1 MPVTWGAAMEVPLR
15 AAIAVAGQGG
25 IDCLA
30 RGHDI
35 HAGEAVV
42 GKPCQTV
49 AVVAGGHGNQRLARI
64 TGGIMRVAVDIG
76 AGIAGGGDRQ
86 MTGVGGER
94 EGLGQRAVILPAAP
108 TVVGQLRAHHH
119 CVIQCLN
126 RVEQASRAA
135 VIEKFQRHDLC
146 LWGDPR
152 DPGAVVG
159 GCGNGAGHMGAMAVA
174 VHRIAI
180 VVGEIIAMHIVD
192 IPVAVVVQTI
202 AGDLGLIDPNV
213 VRQIG
218 MAVIHSGVE
227 HSNQCAGAAAAVPS
241 FWQVDIGIGNTT
253 GLPGV
258 MHPPEPLRP
267 GVGGEIRCRDR
278 DIGLNALKQAAQTGR
293 ATVLEAR
300 RQQGFGGRIFTTP
313 EFEPPT
319 GGSFDDR
326 GLQCLAQPATAAGRC
341 LRPSG
346 KYTRPALLLP
356 SSSCPSWRPGPAGAS

>member
-1 MPVTWGAAMEVPLR
+1 
-15 AAIAVAGQGG
+15 
-25 IDCLA
+25 
-30 RGHDI
+30 
-35 HAGEAVV
+35 
-42 GKPCQTV
+42 
-49 AVVAGGHGNQRLARI
+49 
-64 TGGIMRVAVDIG
+64 
-76 AGIAGGGDRQ
+76 
-86 MTGVGGER
+86 
-94 EGLGQRAVILPAAP
+94 
-108 TVVGQLRAHHH
+108 
-119 CVIQCLN
+119 
-126 RVEQASRAA
+126 
-135 VIEKFQRHDLC
+135 
-146 LWGDPR
+146 
-152 DPGAVVG
+152 
-159 GCGNGAGHMGAMAVA
+159 MGAMAVA

-326 GLQCLAQPATAAGRC
+326 GLQCLAQPGYRRRVAVCAPAENILVLRCFCRHRPVPRGAPVLPARVDPMHAAKPLKLRRGAVAVLRQFRSIAQRRRQRLPLGRVSWHGGIKAPVGVC
-341 LRPSG
+341 VLRKFPDVH
-346 KYTRPALLLP
+346 P
-356 SSSCPSWRPGPAGAS
+356 